1 MIKRAF
7 LIFSGYSPVVA
18 LAGLV
23 TLFALLE
30 PGFLSS
36 FNIYSLLAQVA
47 LLGITAL
54 GLTAAI
60 SAGEFDVAIGS
71 NFTFCSVVAM
81 AFLAKDMPVTVAV
94 SGALF
99 FGLLIGLLKS
109 AVIVKFRV
117 HSIVATL
124 AIAVVLD
131 GCSLVY
137 TGGYRLYRGATP
149 EFRFLGSGK
158 LGLIPMP
165 ALIMLIML
173 VALWFLTTQTSLGW
187 RLYSVGEQPQVAR
200 LLGVSPNRYKSYG
213 LLISSLMAALA
224 GILYAARTG
233 TAEPFGKF
241 AYTLDSFVAVTIGQT
256 LLLRGKPN
264 ILGTLVGVFILGV
277 LSNGVVLVGA
287 PFFLQ
292 EIVKGVLI
300 LIGVVIIARLQWG

>member
-1 MIKRAF
+1 
-7 LIFSGYSPVVA
+7 
-18 LAGLV
+18 
-23 TLFALLE
+23 
-30 PGFLSS
+30 
-36 FNIYSLLAQVA
+36 
-47 LLGITAL
+47 
-54 GLTAAI
+54 
-60 SAGEFDVAIGS
+60 
-71 NFTFCSVVAM
+71 
-81 AFLAKDMPVTVAV
+81 
-94 SGALF
+94 
-99 FGLLIGLLKS
+99 
-109 AVIVKFRV
+109 
-117 HSIVATL
+117 
-124 AIAVVLD
+124 
-131 GCSLVY
+131 
-137 TGGYRLYRGATP
+137 
-149 EFRFLGSGK
+149 
-158 LGLIPMP
+158 MP

-173 VALWFLTTQTSLGW
+173 VALWFLTTQTSSGW

-200 LLGVSPNRYKSYG
+200 LLGVSPDRYKSYG